1 MAAIDFIDFQSN
13 SCLVTLREET
23 QRGLLLKI
31 WNRSSSSRLRLSAHE
46 KTPGYQVVSRNSKS
60 AFRQRKKL
68 CMTSGLEAE
77 LRQKKLRR
85 ILSSKNADVGRRSGE
100 PMSLPLIERAG
111 NDDVRFILS
120 RQFPHVAQ
128 RVPDQIELPIAVL
141 RIPDRAPSPGE
152 QYRFH
157 FDMTQCIGCKCCV
170 VACNEQ
176 NGNPADI
183 NWRRV
188 GEIEGGWYPDTQ
200 RLSLSMGCNHCL
212 EPSCLIGCPVEAYT
226 KDPVTGIVQHS
237 AESCIGCQYCTWN
250 CSYGVPQYNPERG
263 VVGKCDMCYGRLTE
277 GREPACV
284 NACPEGA
291 IGIEIVKVE
300 EWRHEYSSANA
311 PGLPSAD
318 DSISTTR
325 ITLPERIPPDARK
338 ADHWRVRPEPP
349 HWPLVVMTVV
359 TQLSVGSFT
368 VIWILQLVGAS
379 SRLSTAAI
387 GSLILAGLALA
398 SSTAHLGRP
407 IHAYRALKMW
417 KRSWLSR
424 EVLLFGCFST
434 MSGLYAGS
442 LWLGWPVSRQLGG
455 ATVGLGALGIMASA
469 FIYLVPAR
477 PAWNSKFTVADFF
490 LTAALLG
497 PLFAVAIGAAHGRP
511 IILIEVVAASAQ
523 LANQMLRLL
532 WMIASDS
539 FELQASARLLSTA
552 LAKTLLFHGALLIA
566 GGIVLPLSGIA
577 AARFAAPLLA
587 LLGEIV
593 GRYLFYVSVVPKNMA
608 APYLA
613 AQERAA

>member
-1 MAAIDFIDFQSN
+1 M
-13 SCLVTLREET
+13 
-23 QRGLLLKI
+23 
-31 WNRSSSSRLRLSAHE
+31 
-46 KTPGYQVVSRNSKS
+46 P
-60 AFRQRKKL
+60 
-68 CMTSGLEAE
+68 
-77 LRQKKLRR
+77 
-85 ILSSKNADVGRRSGE
+85 
-100 PMSLPLIERAG
+100 LPLIERAG
-111 NDDVRFILS
+111 NDDFRFVLS
-120 RQFPHVAQ
+120 RQSAHVAREALYEIEPLAGARRIPE
-128 RVPDQIELPIAVL
+128 RVPE
-141 RIPDRAPSPGE
+141 PGE

-188 GEIEGGWYPDTQ
+188 GEIEGGWYPDTY
-200 RLSLSMGCNHCL
+200 RLYLSMGCNHCL

-237 AESCIGCQYCTWN
+237 AEACIGCQYCTWN
-250 CSYGVPQYNPERG
+250 CSYGVPQYNAERG

-291 IGIEIVKVE
+291 IRIEVVKID
-300 EWRHEYSSANA
+300 EWRREYSSANA

-325 ITLPERIPPDARK
+325 ITLPKKLPPDIRK
-338 ADHWRVRPEPP
+338 ADYWRVRPEAP
-349 HWPLVVMTVV
+349 HWPLVVMTVL
-359 TQLSVGSFT
+359 TQLSVGSFAA
-368 VIWILQLVGAS
+368 IWLLQLVGAS
-379 SRLSTAAI
+379 SRLGTGAI
-387 GSLILAGLALA
+387 GSLILGGLALA
-398 SSTAHLGRP
+398 SSTVHLGRP

-434 MSGLYAGS
+434 MAGLYAGS
-442 LWLGWPVSRQLGG
+442 LWLGLPLSRQLGG
-455 ATVGLGALGIMASA
+455 ATVALGALGITASA

-477 PAWNSKFTVADFF
+477 PSWNTKFTVSDFF
-490 LTAALLG
+490 LTGALLG
-497 PLFAVAIGAAHGRP
+497 PLFAVAIGAAHGRALT
-511 IILIEVVAASAQ
+511 LIGVVAASAQ
-523 LANQMLRLL
+523 LANQMLRFL
-532 WMIASDS
+532 WMIANES
-539 FELQASARLLSTA
+539 FELQASARLLSTT
-552 LAKTLLFHGALLIA
+552 LAKTFLFRGAFLIA
-566 GGIVLPLSGIA
+566 GGIVLPLSGLA
-577 AARFAAPLLA
+577 AARFAALLLA
-587 LLGEIV
+587 FAGEIA